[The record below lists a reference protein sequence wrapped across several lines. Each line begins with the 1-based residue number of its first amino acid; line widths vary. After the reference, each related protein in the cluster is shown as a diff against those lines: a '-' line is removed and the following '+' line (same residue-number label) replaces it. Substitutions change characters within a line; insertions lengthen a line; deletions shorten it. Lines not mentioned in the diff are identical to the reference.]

1 VTSIQSPVF
10 REFLSIERALEQW
23 RSERG
28 YEAVGCGAAERM
40 AFTAG
45 WQMAIRTVD
54 QVAQQ
59 RYLVPHDG

>member
-1 VTSIQSPVF
+1 VF
-10 REFLSIERALEQW
+10 REFEDIEHALELW
-23 RSERG
+23 REQRG
-28 YEAVGCGAAERM
+28 YEAVGCGAAERQ

-54 QVAQQ
+54 QVAQA